1 MKLIDVKTSTYNDL
15 DGQPNIKDFK
25 FKVGDHVRISKYKS
39 IFAKDYKRNWL
50 EDIFFYIMIGLIG
63 VKEFMLIKPKNH
75 VNTLFVIIITSL
87 KQILYSSQNY
97 AMVVII

>member
-1 MKLIDVKTSTYNDL
+1 MYIYKISRVSDINSPCQFDDKYVKYC
-15 DGQPNIKDFK
+15 
-25 FKVGDHVRISKYKS
+25 
-39 IFAKDYKRNWL
+39 
-50 EDIFFYIMIGLIG
+50 YIMIGLIG

-87 KQILYSSQNY
+87 KQILYSSQNH